1 MFKNKKIFFIVIIT
15 FLIALTSC
23 NSPIVDDNS
32 NNNNDNQEKINYKTA
47 YGITYHDYVGMVKMT
62 VADERIIYLDIDEV
76 FMPSI
81 WAMETKK
88 DTLSDYVTKTD
99 EEKLVDAN
107 GLGYA
112 KYIRI
117 GEKILI
123 GTPYTE
129 EEIEKADFKRQVIRY
144 YNADIKDLYE
154 YLKDDKNAKWYVE
167 SVLNGK
173 AYVCDKLGNRLD
185 DTNLNPQGSFFKS
198 SSLYWTTGESTWSKN
213 IQVFSNALVG
223 STLSESVT
231 TEDGYIK
238 VGDVVTSATMEGYL
252 DYYNLVKKAYN
263 SK

>member
-1 MFKNKKIFFIVIIT
+1 MFKYKKIFFIVIIT

-123 GTPYTE
+123 GTPY
-129 EEIEKADFKRQVIRY
+129 
-144 YNADIKDLYE
+144 E

-167 SVLNGK
+167 SVLKGK